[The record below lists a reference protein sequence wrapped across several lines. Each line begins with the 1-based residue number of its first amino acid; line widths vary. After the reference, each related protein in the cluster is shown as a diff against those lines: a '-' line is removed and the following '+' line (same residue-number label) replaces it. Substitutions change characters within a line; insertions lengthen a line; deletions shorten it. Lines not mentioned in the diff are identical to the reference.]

1 MENLVNCGQNIKTKG
16 QLFDLIRTTGLFT
29 DEEEEMP
36 ERKFTIAQLQKIW
49 NERCDKIVDGG
60 R

>member
-16 QLFDLIRTTGLFT
+16 QLFDLIRIMGLFT

-36 ERKFTIAQLQKIW
+36 ERKFTIAHLQKIW
-49 NERCDKIVDGG
+49 NERNDKIVDGG

>member
-1 MENLVNCGQNIKTKG
+1 MENIKTKG
-16 QLFDLIRTTGLFT
+16 QLFDLIRTMGLFT

-49 NERCDKIVDGG
+49 NERSDKIVDGG